1 MNFFDIIK
9 SIYSKNSNIYK
20 LDNGLLITIS
30 KWLSFDRKNLSILT
44 NLLQYQMYIDPK
56 HFYYLLFFSI
66 PRGRPPFLKKIA
78 KVIIKENVVYEKIG
92 YVLQWSKRTLSLN
105 TVILDKVIKPKLN
118 YWKTQLGVGKKLK

>member
-30 KWLSFDRKNLSILT
+30 KWLSFDRQNLTILT
-44 NLLQYQMYIDPK
+44 NLLQYQMYINPK

-78 KVIIKENVVYEKIG
+78 KVDIKENIVYEKIR
-92 YVLQWSKRTLSLN
+92 YVLQWSKRELQLN
-105 TVILDKVIKPKLN
+105 TLVLDRVIKPKMK
-118 YWKTQLGVGKKLK
+118 YWKSELGVGKK